1 MGSFYKRLSL
11 AGAIRDFH
19 VPLIEV
25 RRVRCLLS
33 TGRHVGHECVVERR
47 DSHLRYLLVRAYKPF
62 PLVQLNDRC
71 ADSHVF
77 TIPTI

>member
-1 MGSFYKRLSL
+1 MGSFCKRLSL
-11 AGAIRDFH
+11 TGAIRDFH

-33 TGRHVGHECVVERR
+33 TGSHVCHERVVESR

-62 PLVQLNDRC
+62 PLVQFNDLYTG
-71 ADSHVF
+71 SHVF
-77 TIPTI
+77 TVPTI